1 MVNLNLLYLLKYFES
16 DEIRNMESILQ
27 IFVADD
33 FYVKNPILSDCNKL
47 PAILPDGL
55 LQYGKIMCV
64 QII

>member
-1 MVNLNLLYLLKYFES
+1 
-16 DEIRNMESILQ
+16 MESILQ

-55 LQYGKIMCV
+55 LQYGEIMCV
-64 QII
+64 QIIWKLLF